1 MIWGIILTIFLLV
14 LIIIANFLLNITILP
29 YFEVMGI
36 LPNTALAMVVVI
48 ALSKGRYY
56 GGFFGIFIG
65 LLHDI
70 LFSVHIGIN
79 GLIFFFIGYLVG
91 LSGNVFTRDNIIN
104 PVIFTSLG
112 TVVYNLSYFLYLYFT
127 NIEFT
132 YSYLI
137 RRVVSIEII
146 YNALIAIVI
155 YKIFKKI
162 FGKTRL
168 SFNRN
173 KR

>member
-79 GLIFFFIGYLVG
+79 ALIFFFIGYLVG